1 MNRPWRVIVT
11 TSRWAMFG
19 ETVLGAYATREAA
32 FTQAAARAVA
42 DPRAFRDATPTGC
55 ACPAHGET
63 PRLDVPLAPGD
74 ILELV
79 GGESA

>member
-11 TSRWAMFG
+11 ASKWAMFG

-42 DPRAFRDATPTGC
+42 DARAFRDATPTGGT
-55 ACPAHGET
+55 AARYYVQNKTTGERWSVQ
-63 PRLDVPLAPGD
+63 PVPEASPK
-74 ILELV
+74 
-79 GGESA
+79 S